1 MTSKLFVELLYS
13 VGFISLFLLLGVFLR
28 AKIKFFGQTFIPAS
42 VIGGFIVLILGNN
55 GFNILKLPD
64 EWMNIYKLLP
74 GILIVPVVASVP
86 LGLRFEGSLKSSKNI
101 LPLAFII
108 IAISMFQFA
117 AGLSTQYVFTDNFYS
132 TFGLE
137 LGIGYVGGHG
147 TAAVLGNL
155 LHNLNLEYWEQAQGV
170 AITMA
175 TFGLVGGIL
184 FGMVLINY
192 ASRKNE
198 TKILKTP
205 QDIPV
210 SFKVG
215 YHNDINKQ
223 NSLGRETTMSSSIDA
238 LAFHLAI
245 ILGVCAISYFV
256 LNTIKEYKIPVLSEI
271 SIWAY
276 AIIIMFIVWGL
287 IIKLKL
293 SFLIDEK
300 VKSKISGSLTEFA
313 VVCAIASLPIKAV
326 FEYLMPILYMVIVGF
341 ILTTIFLYFMCK
353 WLLDGYWFEMMIA
366 TYGSCCGVF
375 LTGILLLRICD
386 PEFKSPAISNYSLS
400 YTISSVTYFAL
411 LNFIVTTIVFSGLF
425 SGMLLSMG
433 IGLLATILAILF
445 AKIKIKGV

>member
-1 MTSKLFVELLYS
+1 MTSKLLVELLYS
-13 VGFISLFLLLGVFLR
+13 VGFISIFLLIGTFLR
-28 AKIKFFGQTFIPAS
+28 AKVKFFGQTFIPAS

-55 GFNILKLPD
+55 GFDIMHLPD

-86 LGLRFEGSLKSSKNI
+86 LGLTIGAGLKSSKNI

-108 IAISMFQFA
+108 VAISMFQFA
-117 AGLSTQYVFTDNFYS
+117 SGLTTQYIFPENFYP

-147 TAAVLGNL
+147 TAAVLGNM
-155 LHNLNLEYWEQAQGV
+155 LHDMNLEYWEQAQGV

-184 FGMVLINY
+184 FGMVLINI
-192 ASRKNE
+192 ASRKNQ
-198 TKILKTP
+198 TKILQKP
-205 QDIPV
+205 QDIPL
-210 SFKVG
+210 SYKIG
-215 YHNDINKQ
+215 YNTDTSKQ
-223 NSLGRETTMSSSIDA
+223 TSMGRETTMSASIDA
-238 LAFHLAI
+238 LAFHIAI

-256 LNTIKEYKIPVLSEI
+256 LNTIKEYKVPVLKEI

-276 AIIIMFIVWGL
+276 AIIIMFIVWGI

-293 SFLIDEK
+293 DFLIDSK
-300 VKSKISGSLTEFA
+300 VKSRISGSLTEFA
-313 VVCAIASLPIKAV
+313 VICAVASLPVKTV
-326 FEYLMPILYMVIVGF
+326 FEYLMPILYMAVIGF
-341 ILTTIFLYFMCK
+341 IVTTAFLYYMCK
-353 WLLDGYWFEMMIA
+353 WLLDDYWFEHMIA

-386 PEFKSPAISNYSLS
+386 PEFKSPVMSNYSLS

-411 LNFIVTTIVFSGLF
+411 LNFIVSTIVLSGVT
-425 SGMLLSMG
+425 SGMLLSLG
-433 IGLLATILAILF
+433 IGILSVILAIAF
-445 AKIKIKGV
+445 AKIKFKG